1 MYRLLII
8 LLVVLSS
15 CKSENKTEQTIPT
28 KPLTLA
34 EKIANAHGYE
44 QWHKVSEIQ
53 FTFNVDNNDKHY
65 ERSWTWQPK
74 TNAVTMITSKD
85 TISYYTN
92 KVDSTS
98 IRADQGFI
106 NDKYWALFPFQ
117 LVWDT
122 TANLSEPTKAEAPIS
137 KLQLNKTTLTYT
149 KEGGYTPGDAY
160 DIFYDDNYSIKEWI
174 FREGNKTKA
183 DIINTF
189 ENYQDLNGIK
199 IASEHK
205 KADGNWNLYFTNIAI
220 KTID

>member
-8 LLVVLSS
+8 LLVIVSS
-15 CKSENKTEQTIPT
+15 CKSENKPEQITQA

-44 QWHKVSEIQ
+44 HWSKVSEIQ
-53 FTFNVDNNDKHY
+53 FTFNVDSGEKHY

-74 TNAVTMITSKD
+74 TNAVTMRTQKD

-98 IRADQGFI
+98 IKADQGFI

-117 LVWDT
+117 LVWDN
-122 TANLSEPTKAEAPIS
+122 TASLSEPVKVEAPIS
-137 KLQLNKTTLTYT
+137 KMQLNKTTLTYT

-160 DIFYDDNYSIKEWI
+160 DIFYDDNYSIKEWV
-174 FREGNKTKA
+174 FRAGNTTEVSMV
-183 DIINTF
+183 NTF
-189 ENYQDLNGIK
+189 ENYQDFNGIK
-199 IASEHK
+199 IALDHK
-205 KADGNWNLYFTNIAI
+205 KAEGNWNLYFSNVVV
-220 KTID
+220 KME